1 MWISKSRDR
10 KRKWLIAQ
18 ERERGWWKG
27 YLGSERQKS
36 MRKILKAR
44 ALFFENYI
52 KMNKMELK
60 PYVKILEIG
69 GAGEPLVNFF
79 SLGEK
84 YTLDPLAEDYK
95 NLFADLYKHNS
106 LVRGKAESL
115 PFLDSRFDIVVILN
129 TLDHCENPNQA
140 LLEIWR
146 VLKNNGVIL
155 LSLNVTSSLTA
166 LLRTVLLKPVLRPKL
181 SDYLVH
187 PYHFSLKEAIHLIR
201 ERFKVI
207 SIWKDCHYLVSS
219 GRNLKN
225 YLRKPSVLYLLGRK

>member
-1 MWISKSRDR
+1 
-10 KRKWLIAQ
+10 
-18 ERERGWWKG
+18 
-27 YLGSERQKS
+27 

-44 ALFFENYI
+44 ASFFEPYI
-52 KMNKMELK
+52 NMNRIELK

-69 GAGEPLVNFF
+69 GAREPLVNFF
-79 SLGEK
+79 GFGRK
-84 YTLDPLAEDYK
+84 YALDPLAQDHES
-95 NLFADLYKHNS
+95 LLADLYKDIP
-106 LVRGKAESL
+106 LVRDKAESL

-129 TLDHCENPNQA
+129 TLDHCENLNQA
-140 LLEIWR
+140 LLETWR

-166 LLRTVLLKPVLRPKL
+166 LLRTVLLKSVLRPKL
-181 SDYLVH
+181 SDYLMH
-187 PYHFSLKEAIHLIR
+187 LYHFSLKEVIHLIR